1 MAYAAATSLKQTI
14 QGLLC
19 SSNISLDS
27 SSREI
32 LDIAHNHLTSL
43 QETLKKSDERLRS
56 NGLRELEKEIR
67 DAIHN
72 LEDSLESQFLSGLE
86 EEEEEE
92 EEEEATICFPLELD
106 LKEVSHEFNS
116 FAEAAKKMK
125 EDYNN
130 HLDNPSSDIDHDASA
145 APSQIACNVKMV
157 GLSEQRS
164 DLKDH
169 LMGVIRPDDFGFFS
183 FFGKPGTGRSL
194 VAWRVYDDIQG
205 SFECS
210 AWVRIG
216 STYDLTQLLL
226 NIISQINPDVDHEF
240 ISSQGDEIFGK
251 YVYNSLEGR
260 RYMVALDD
268 VRDTDVLIKL
278 RRSLP
283 EQNNGSVVLLTT
295 ELSEVAEFDESFVL
309 LKPPLIDE
317 DIIWPNILTIF
328 FEGGIAPPGFEEI
341 GRKIARNCGDC
352 RLVVGRII
360 LILRKMKK
368 EEEIWSGLAEAQ
380 HDRVYMMDDELS
392 EANEVQKYLQ
402 EDDQVWSNG
411 IFRDDISM
419 LVEKTQDALFPDRLF
434 PKMGIM
440 TIYGMAGVGKTT
452 LIRNIF
458 SDLSIMH
465 RFDHC
470 AWVNVGS
477 NYKSEEI
484 LADTLAQFYPYMD
497 KQNIKDDATLAM
509 DLCAQLLHKKC
520 LIVLDDLW
528 SQAPVH
534 ILKNFL
540 PNIKGELVVTTRLFK
555 VGLFGPC
562 DRMMKLRF
570 LNKDESWDLLRDRV
584 FGDEVFPMQLEPVGR
599 KIAESCEG
607 LPLLILLVADK
618 LSELEKTLKMW
629 SMVASGK
636 EPVIK
641 DAESEISDSLLPSYE
656 ALPQHLKACFLYMGG
671 FPKKF
676 DIPTSKLINL
686 WFAEGFLEPNLSQ
699 TFEDFAARCFK
710 ELVDSTTVMAK
721 KGSDLEHS
729 KTCNLHS
736 VFWHLSRGEAIKSKF
751 FHILKIRDINSIE
764 DSMKSQFRLCI
775 PNSILLGIVDDAM
788 SAFSTMRTLLCTG
801 PLHRYPVPLCFK
813 SRNLKVLEALAI
825 RFYEFPIDTVALVQ
839 LRYLALTC
847 DGNLPPS
854 ISKLWNLQY
863 LRVRQYLSI
872 KSPSNSSYLP
882 NKIWNM
888 KELKHLHVSG
898 QKLPNPDCKDA
909 LLPNLCSLL
918 GVSVHSCTM
927 RVFKRMPNLK
937 KLGIQVELAPDENSD
952 SLNYLD
958 HIYHLSTLESLKC
971 VVMNSD
977 LGLEDVAPLIPSS
990 TLPSSLK
997 KLSLSGLG
1005 FPWEY
1010 MKVIGKLPNLEVL
1023 KLRCYAFLGPTWEI
1037 DWYDFPQ
1044 LKFLSIEDVDLVSWD
1059 IKMPS
1064 TQKLEFLSFKHCYNL
1079 EELPSYLP
1087 VCVRKI
1093 EVVECH
1099 PLTGDW
1105 ARKMKDKNWRMEVQT
1120 LQHEIRSS
1128 WN

>member
-392 EANEVQKYLQ
+392 EITSHGPRPDGLCDDNCRPCISPPVGTHQNNRNTRHMSHQHMWNPLTVDGDGELWDSEDSLLDAELCDSENSILEAVAKKLMDRGLPSENWGSREGRDGRLEDQQVPSFDEIDPPCSPDMSKETEEDALLDDVEEVDSIEEVKKAVVARMMSQDANEVQKYLQ

-419 LVEKTQDALFPDRLF
+419 LVEKTQDALFPDR
-434 PKMGIM
+434 
-440 TIYGMAGVGKTT
+440 
-452 LIRNIF
+452 
-458 SDLSIMH
+458 DL
-465 RFDHC
+465 
-470 AWVNVGS
+470 
-477 NYKSEEI
+477 
-484 LADTLAQFYPYMD
+484 
-497 KQNIKDDATLAM
+497 
-509 DLCAQLLHKKC
+509 
-520 LIVLDDLW
+520 
-528 SQAPVH
+528 
-534 ILKNFL
+534 
-540 PNIKGELVVTTRLFK
+540 
-555 VGLFGPC
+555 
-562 DRMMKLRF
+562 
-570 LNKDESWDLLRDRV
+570 
-584 FGDEVFPMQLEPVGR
+584 
-599 KIAESCEG
+599 
-607 LPLLILLVADK
+607 
-618 LSELEKTLKMW
+618 
-629 SMVASGK
+629 
-636 EPVIK
+636 
-641 DAESEISDSLLPSYE
+641 
-656 ALPQHLKACFLYMGG
+656 
-671 FPKKF
+671 
-676 DIPTSKLINL
+676 
-686 WFAEGFLEPNLSQ
+686 
-699 TFEDFAARCFK
+699 
-710 ELVDSTTVMAK
+710 
-721 KGSDLEHS
+721 
-729 KTCNLHS
+729 
-736 VFWHLSRGEAIKSKF
+736 
-751 FHILKIRDINSIE
+751 
-764 DSMKSQFRLCI
+764 
-775 PNSILLGIVDDAM
+775 
-788 SAFSTMRTLLCTG
+788 
-801 PLHRYPVPLCFK
+801 
-813 SRNLKVLEALAI
+813 
-825 RFYEFPIDTVALVQ
+825 
-839 LRYLALTC
+839 
-847 DGNLPPS
+847 
-854 ISKLWNLQY
+854 
-863 LRVRQYLSI
+863 
-872 KSPSNSSYLP
+872 
-882 NKIWNM
+882 IWNIAR
-888 KELKHLHVSG
+888 LVI
-898 QKLPNPDCKDA
+898 
-909 LLPNLCSLL
+909 
-918 GVSVHSCTM
+918 
-927 RVFKRMPNLK
+927 F
-937 KLGIQVELAPDENSD
+937 IQFFG
-952 SLNYLD
+952 
-958 HIYHLSTLESLKC
+958 IYHAGK
-971 VVMNSD
+971 
-977 LGLEDVAPLIPSS
+977 PS
-990 TLPSSLK
+990 
-997 KLSLSGLG
+997 
-1005 FPWEY
+1005 
-1010 MKVIGKLPNLEVL
+1010 
-1023 KLRCYAFLGPTWEI
+1023 R
-1037 DWYDFPQ
+1037 
-1044 LKFLSIEDVDLVSWD
+1044 
-1059 IKMPS
+1059 
-1064 TQKLEFLSFKHCYNL
+1064 
-1079 EELPSYLP
+1079 
-1087 VCVRKI
+1087 I

-1105 ARKMKDKNWRMEVQT
+1105 ARKMKDKNWRMEGMKMKGRKSCEELELEARVELST
-1120 LQHEIRSS
+1120 T
-1128 WN
+1128 WNI

>member
-19 SSNISLDS
+19 SSNISIDS

-56 NGLRELEKEIR
+56 NGLRELEEKIR

-72 LEDSLESQFLSGLE
+72 LEDSLESQFLSDL
-86 EEEEEE
+86 E
-92 EEEEATICFPLELD
+92 EEEEATISSLD

-125 EDYNN
+125 EDYNR
-130 HLDNPSSDIDHDASA
+130 HLDNPSCDENDDYASR
-145 APSQIACNVKMV
+145 QTIGCNVKMV
-157 GLSEQRS
+157 GLSDVYN
-164 DLKDH
+164 DLKYH
-169 LMGVIRPDDFGFFS
+169 VMRVIRPDDFGFFS

-194 VAWRVYDDIQG
+194 LARGVYDDIQG
-205 SFECS
+205 SFDCS

-226 NIISQINPDVDHEF
+226 NIISQINPDEF
-240 ISSQGDEIFGK
+240 ITSQGEEKLGE
-251 YVYNSLEGR
+251 YVYTSLEGR

-295 ELSEVAEFDESFVL
+295 GFIEVAEFDERFVP
-309 LKPPLIDE
+309 LKPPTIDE
-317 DIIWPNILTIF
+317 DFFWPYILTIF

-341 GRKIARNCGDC
+341 GRKIARNCGGC
-352 RLVVGRII
+352 VLVAARII
-360 LILRKMKK
+360 LILRKL
-368 EEEIWSGLAEAQ
+368 ERETEIWSALAEAQ

-392 EANEVQKYLQ
+392 EANDVQKYLGD
-402 EDDQVWSNG
+402 DDQVWSENM
-411 IFRDDISM
+411 FDISI
-419 LVEKTQDALFPDRLF
+419 LIEKTRDVLFPDRLF

-470 AWVNVGS
+470 VWMNVGS

-484 LADTLAQFYPYMD
+484 LADTLAQFYPCID
-497 KQNIKDDATLAM
+497 KQNIKDDATLTM
-509 DLCAQLLHKKC
+509 DLCTQLLHKKC

-540 PNIKGELVVTTRLFK
+540 PSIKGELVVTTRLFK
-555 VGLFGPC
+555 VGLFGAC
-562 DRMMKLRF
+562 DRTMKLCF
-570 LNKDESWDLLRDRV
+570 LNKDESWYLLRDRV
-584 FGDEVFPMQLEPVGR
+584 FGDEIFPMQLEPVGR

-607 LPLLILLVADK
+607 LPLLILSVSDK
-618 LSELEKTLKMW
+618 LSELEKTLEMW

-636 EPVIK
+636 VSVIK
-641 DAESEISDSLLPSYE
+641 NAEIKVLDSLLPSYE

-671 FPKKF
+671 FPKKL

-686 WFAEGFLEPNLSQ
+686 WFAEGFLEPNSSQ

-721 KGSDLEHS
+721 KGSDLEHN

-736 VFWHLSRGEAIKSKF
+736 VFWHLSRREAINSKIF
-751 FHILKIRDINSIE
+751 YILNCDDYSIK
-764 DSMKSQFRLCI
+764 DSMKSQCRLCI
-775 PNSILLGIVDDAM
+775 PNSILLGIEDDAM

-801 PLHRYPVPLCFK
+801 PLHRYPVPLCLK

-825 RFYEFPIDTVALVQ
+825 RFYEFPIDIVALVQ

-882 NKIWNM
+882 NEIWNM

-898 QKLPNPDCKDA
+898 QKLPNLDCEETF
-909 LLPNLCSLL
+909 LPNLCSLL
-918 GVSVHSCTM
+918 GVSVHSCTT

-937 KLGIQVELAPDENSD
+937 KLGIQVELAPDDNSD
-952 SLNYLD
+952 SLNYMD

-971 VVMNSD
+971 VVVNPD
-977 LGLEDVAPLIPSS
+977 LGLEDVAPPIPSS

-1005 FPWEY
+1005 YPWEY
-1010 MKVIGKLPNLEVL
+1010 MKDQFG
-1023 KLRCYAFLGPTWEI
+1023 R
-1037 DWYDFPQ
+1037 
-1044 LKFLSIEDVDLVSWD
+1044 
-1059 IKMPS
+1059 
-1064 TQKLEFLSFKHCYNL
+1064 
-1079 EELPSYLP
+1079 
-1087 VCVRKI
+1087 
-1093 EVVECH
+1093 
-1099 PLTGDW
+1099 
-1105 ARKMKDKNWRMEVQT
+1105 
-1120 LQHEIRSS
+1120 
-1128 WN
+1128 